1 MTFFVGNDDDGYEPF
16 EGILTVADGTIN
28 SIGNLFAASII
39 NGVPTPAFLDSY
51 VYEYVSNGIKSALK
65 SAPKMGLE
73 NLKSRKNVPEGHFVF
88 IFVTKTNIV

>member
-39 NGVPTPAFLDSY
+39 NGVPTPAFLDSC

-65 SAPKMGLE
+65 SAPKMGDTSSLE
-73 NLKSRKNVPEGHFVF
+73 KMYQRVILFSFL
-88 IFVTKTNIV
+88 

>member
-65 SAPKMGLE
+65 SAPKMGDTSSLE
-73 NLKSRKNVPEGHFVF
+73 KMYQRVILFSFL
-88 IFVTKTNIV
+88 